1 MLPFKQLT
9 YDDIPTIEK
18 YISYQDYRTSEYTIA
33 GIYMWRRYFDM
44 AWCVVNDMLFI
55 RMTFQSETP
64 YFCVPVGPGDLRSAL
79 GELRNCCREQRQDL
93 YLATVPDGARSLI
106 EEEFG
111 NPMSVESTR
120 DWYDYLYLTEE
131 LANLTGKKFKTQR
144 NHINKFKR
152 SYTDYRFVR
161 INAENIDQVRDF
173 YKEYAPDNTP
183 KGELPESES
192 QAVSEFINEYYDRF
206 NSIGY
211 FLEIHGE
218 VAGFAFGEIVN
229 DTLFVHIEKASLNWH
244 GSYQMLVNGFAL
256 ELPSEIK
263 YINREEDVGI
273 EGLRQSKLSYNPVEL
288 LAKHTIRVK
297 L

>member
-1 MLPFKQLT
+1 
-9 YDDIPTIEK
+9 
-18 YISYQDYRTSEYTIA
+18 
-33 GIYMWRRYFDM
+33 MWRRYFDM

-93 YLATVPDGARSLI
+93 CLATVPDGARALI
-106 EEEFG
+106 E
-111 NPMSVESTR
+111 
-120 DWYDYLYLTEE
+120 EE

-273 EGLRQSKLSYNPVEL
+273 EGLRQSKLSYNPIEL